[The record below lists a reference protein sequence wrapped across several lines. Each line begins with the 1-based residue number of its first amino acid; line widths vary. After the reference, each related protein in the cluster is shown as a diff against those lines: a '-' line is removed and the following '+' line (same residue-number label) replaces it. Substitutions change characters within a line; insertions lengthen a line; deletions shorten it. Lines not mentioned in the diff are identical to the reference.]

1 MLPAYTVGREQALSA
16 RFAARPGASASPGR
30 SRRLVAIIVGVGS
43 CWVSLA
49 ASDDGEGPGYVVT
62 LATLNASARWA
73 AGHMVRQRE
82 RPRGAGRSRRA
93 ASETPRGM
101 LGQRLARRWK
111 NAGPDSLKASE
122 RGRPPAR
129 FAQSTS
135 YGISEVISAPRTG
148 PSASLTGGMRAR
160 RCPHLHAPKR
170 PEKRYQARLRRDQW
184 GCRQKGHDKNRR
196 GAVVHDGE
204 SHGQLETNILA
215 LLSVGYRTYLV
226 ASEHPRFAQDVFLEA
241 PPNACLR

>member
-62 LATLNASARWA
+62 LATLNA
-73 AGHMVRQRE
+73 GHMARQRE

-135 YGISEVISAPRTG
+135 YGVIGSRPWRVRPTAGVYGSLEQPRPVGPGCEQQVLVRREAGGDEVLQLPRG
-148 PSASLTGGMRAR
+148 VDGGDDATV
-160 RCPHLHAPKR
+160 PT
-170 PEKRYQARLRRDQW
+170 LR
-184 GCRQKGHDKNRR
+184 
-196 GAVVHDGE
+196 
-204 SHGQLETNILA
+204 LA
-215 LLSVGYRTYLV
+215 LVRKMAAL
-226 ASEHPRFAQDVFLEA
+226 
-241 PPNACLR
+241 